1 MNPAAAQEQPQPPR
15 ISASSATCDR
25 HPNELFAGSFCPLC
39 LCERLAT
46 LDIPPSSPVKRPSA
60 STAAASAIKSIFK
73 SGAVEKGAPV
83 RFFPELRRA
92 KSFSASKGEGFSGVF
107 EPQRHSCDVR
117 GRSNL
122 WALFSQEDE
131 KKTGGKNVGAS
142 SSSGHAFES
151 ANEDEIQVV
160 AEERV
165 SVANDVNVGNGSS
178 GEIVEEEVEVAV
190 KPNSQVAEEKEVKTI
205 KDHIDL
211 DSNYR
216 KAPGRDLKEI
226 AGSFWSAASVFSKK
240 LQKWRRKQKMKK
252 RNNGS
257 GSATLPVEKPIGRQ
271 FRETQSEVAD
281 YGYGRRSCDT
291 DPRFSL
297 DIGRISLDDSR
308 YSFDEPRA
316 SWDGYLIGKTVP
328 RQPPMVAVA
337 EDPPPVARI
346 DAHIPVE
353 EAPLP
358 PLQVNVINGDESVPG
373 GSAQT
378 RDYYLD
384 SSSRRRKSFERST
397 SLRKTAA
404 SVVAEIEEMK
414 SVSNSK
420 LSPDNVN
427 GPKLVMGDR
436 ELRDLSLNSNSL
448 REYCSGTFDA
458 SFRDTASVV
467 GNGVSKGS
475 IKKSRRWIKA
485 FNIWGLIH
493 WRSGSKDDE
502 EERFSRVNGVERSYS
517 ESWQDLRVGKR
528 NGEELGGLNRKIMRS
543 NSSVSWRNSYN
554 MDAAFGSASKIG
566 VEMNGHGHSKKK
578 SEFMLERN
586 QSARFSPNDNG
597 NRSLF
602 KFYLPP
608 LRGSRRGGFGNAK
621 PNNTHAFAR
630 SGSRVY

>member
-1 MNPAAAQEQPQPPR
+1 MNPPAPEQPLQPPR
-15 ISASSATCDR
+15 LSATCDR
-25 HPNELFAGSFCPLC
+25 HPEEHFAGSFCPLC

-46 LDIPPSSPVKRPSA
+46 LDISSSPPAPSVKKPSSNN
-60 STAAASAIKSIFK
+60 AAASAIRSIFK
-73 SGAVEKGAPV
+73 PAPPI

-107 EPQRHSCDVR
+107 EPQRRSCDVR

-122 WALFSQEDE
+122 WTLFTQDDD
-131 KKTGGKNVGAS
+131 KKADVSVPVPAAAGGAAS
-142 SSSGHAFES
+142 
-151 ANEDEIQVV
+151 NQDEIQV
-160 AEERV
+160 
-165 SVANDVNVGNGSS
+165 D
-178 GEIVEEEVEVAV
+178 EIVPEEEVVAVIPELAAEVAR
-190 KPNSQVAEEKEVKTI
+190 EVKTI

-211 DSNYR
+211 DSSHN
-216 KAPGRDLKEI
+216 KKPPGRDLKDF

-252 RNNGS
+252 RSNGS

-281 YGYGRRSCDT
+281 YGFGRRSCDT

-316 SWDGYLIGKTVP
+316 SWDGYLIGKTLP
-328 RQPPMVAVA
+328 RQPPMLAVA

-353 EAPLP
+353 EAPP
-358 PLQVNVINGDESVPG
+358 HVAVANGDETLPG

-378 RDYYLD
+378 RDYYSD
-384 SSSRRRKSFERST
+384 TSSRRRKSFERSN

-420 LSPDNVN
+420 VSPTNADYAN

-448 REYCSGTFDA
+448 REFCSDTFDA
-458 SFRDTASVV
+458 SFRDA
-467 GNGVSKGS
+467 GVNKGS

-493 WRSGSKDDE
+493 WRSANKDDE

-517 ESWQDLRVGKR
+517 ESWQDLRGGKR
-528 NGEELGGLNRKIMRS
+528 NGDELGGFSRKIMRS
-543 NSSVSWRNSYN
+543 NSSVSWRSSYS
-554 MDAAFGSASKIG
+554 MDAAGFGSGRRIG
-566 VEMNGHGHSKKK
+566 VDMNGHGHSSSKKK
-578 SEFMLERN
+578 KKKEFVLERN
-586 QSARFSPNDNG
+586 QSAKFSPNNNG
-597 NRSLF
+597 DRSLF

-608 LRGSRRGGFGNAK
+608 LSGSRRGGFGNAK
-621 PNNTHAFAR
+621 PNNPHTTTTFAR
-630 SGSRVY
+630 SGSRVF